1 MARGEGMRKEERQT
15 RRGKGVQMRVALGI
29 ATYPR
34 LAHMTEVQ
42 GRLSWHCALSCSPGR
57 ARGGERV

>member
-1 MARGEGMRKEERQT
+1 MRKEERQT
-15 RRGKGVQMRVALGI
+15 RRGKGVQMCVALGI

-57 ARGGERV
+57 ARGGERA